1 MIGQKQLLQKLDKIL
16 QRFPKFSI
24 VTGPKGSGKRTV
36 AKHICKQ
43 LNLPIVYFGTGIDE
57 IRNIIELSYEQVKP
71 ICYVC
76 PDADNMSIGAKNS
89 LLKITEEP
97 PNNAYFILTLQ
108 DIGNTLETIKSRATV
123 FALDNYSID
132 ELIQYRQE
140 KHYAPDFDYIL
151 KDVCSTTGEVDELF
165 RNDIIGFYSF
175 AKNVAENIAIPTT
188 GNIFKIPKSVKT
200 KETENGFDPILLFKA
215 IRNIY
220 IQKAIQTKEPKYL
233 WASTVTSECLRDL
246 ALQSVNKVGTI
257 DKWIMDV
264 RVVLR

>member
-1 MIGQKQLLQKLDKIL
+1 MIGQKQLLQKLDKIM

-24 VTGPKGSGKRTV
+24 ITGPKSSGKRTV

-43 LNLPIVYFGTGIDE
+43 LNLPIVNFGTGIDE
-57 IRNIIELSYEQVKP
+57 IRNIINLSYEQVKP
-71 ICYVC
+71 ICYIC

-123 FALDNYSID
+123 FALDAYSTE
-132 ELIQYRQE
+132 ELLEYRQ
-140 KHYAPDFDYIL
+140 KKLYPKDYDNIVV
-151 KDVCSTTGEVDELF
+151 DVCTTTGEVDELF
-165 RNDIIGFYSF
+165 KNDIAGFYSF

-200 KETENGFDPILLFKA
+200 KETENGFDAILLFKA
-215 IRNIY
+215 IRNLY
-220 IQKAIQTKEPKYL
+220 IKKAVQTKESKYL
-233 WASTVTSECLRDL
+233 KASTVTSECLRDL
-246 ALQSVNKVGTI
+246 SLQSVNKVGTI

-264 RVVLR
+264 RMVLR